1 MLRRVEEMVEGLTPG
16 YFAFV
21 MASGIISLGLQLVGR
36 DGLSQVLFVMCGVGY
51 AVLCVLNAWRFI
63 RFRHAMASDF
73 RDPKRAFGFF
83 TFVAG
88 TNVVGARAAAEGWFE
103 VAAVLLAI
111 SVVVWVVLGYVIP
124 WSAVLGQAHR
134 PVVALAN
141 GTWFIWAVASQ
152 SVAVSAATLEVWVD
166 AGREYLAIL
175 AVLSWSVGVFLY
187 AASGMIVTLR
197 IMLYPLDPAEFDPPY
212 WVSMGAV
219 AITVVAGARIVEMDS
234 APMVDATRG
243 LVAGASVVF
252 WAFASWLIPV
262 LVAVGVWRHW
272 VHRVPLRYEPTLWS
286 MIFPLGMYAVAGIY
300 LGRTDQL
307 PVVDWIGSHW
317 LWVSVAAWLAVFV
330 AMVRNHVGALLG
342 RGDARSTPSREVN
355 P

>member
-1 MLRRVEEMVEGLTPG
+1 MLGRVEAMIEALTPG

-21 MASGIISLGLQLVGR
+21 MASGIISLGFLLVGH
-36 DGLSQVLFVMCGVGY
+36 DVISQALFILCSFGYVL
-51 AVLCVLNAWRFI
+51 LCVLNLWRFLQ
-63 RFRHAMASDF
+63 FRHAMASDF

-88 TNVVGARAAAEGWFE
+88 TNVVGARAAAEGWFG
-103 VAAVLLAI
+103 VAAALLAV

-124 WSAVLGQAHR
+124 WSAVLGQEQR

-141 GTWFIWAVASQ
+141 GTWFIWVVASQ
-152 SVAVSAATLEVWVD
+152 SVAVSAATLEVV
-166 AGREYLAIL
+166 AEQGREYLAIL

-252 WAFASWLIPV
+252 WAFATWLVPV

-272 VHRVPLRYEPTLWS
+272 LRKVPLRYEPTLWS

-300 LGRTDQL
+300 LGRADRL
-307 PVVDWIGSHW
+307 PVVEWIGSHW
-317 LWVSVAAWLAVFV
+317 LWVAGAAWLAVLI
-330 AMVRNHVGALLG
+330 AMVWKHVATLLG
-342 RGDARSTPSREVN
+342 QSSTPPPTKEVHR
-355 P
+355 

>member
-1 MLRRVEEMVEGLTPG
+1 MKRLEAMVEGLTPG
-16 YFAFV
+16 YFAAV
-21 MASGIISLGLQLVGR
+21 MASGIISLGLLLVGL
-36 DGLSQVLFVMCGVGY
+36 DGLSQALLVVTIAAYVT
-51 AVLCVLNAWRFI
+51 LCILNLWRFI

-88 TNVVGARAAAEGWFE
+88 TNVVGARLAADGWFE
-103 VAAVLLAI
+103 VTSALLAV
-111 SVVVWVVLGYVIP
+111 SVAVWLILGYVIP
-124 WSAVLGQAHR
+124 WSAVLGQEQR

-141 GTWFIWAVASQ
+141 GTWFIWVVASQ

-166 AGREYLAIL
+166 AGHQYLAIL
-175 AVLSWSVGVFLY
+175 AIFSWSVGVFLY

-197 IMLYPLDPAEFDPPY
+197 IMLYPLDPREFDPPY

-252 WAFASWLIPV
+252 WAFATWLIPV
-262 LVAVGVWRHW
+262 LLGVGVWRHW
-272 VHRVPLRYEPTLWS
+272 FRKVPLRYEPTLWS

-300 LGRTDQL
+300 LGRADRL
-307 PVVDWIGSHW
+307 PVVEWIGSRW
-317 LWVSVAAWLAVFV
+317 LWVAGLAWVAVFV
-330 AMVRNHVGALLG
+330 AMVQSLLRNLLG
-342 RGDARSTPSREVN
+342 RSAHQRRGEQP
-355 P
+355 

>member
-1 MLRRVEEMVEGLTPG
+1 MLRRVEVMVEGLTPG

-21 MASGIISLGLQLVGR
+21 MASGIISLGFLLVGH
-36 DGLSQVLFVMCGVGY
+36 GVISQALFALCSFGYVL
-51 AVLCVLNAWRFI
+51 LCVLNLWRFL
-63 RFRHAMASDF
+63 RFRHSMASDF

-88 TNVVGARAAAEGWFE
+88 TNVVGARAAAEGWFG
-103 VAAVLLAI
+103 VASALLVV

-124 WSAVLGQAHR
+124 WSAVLGQEQR

-152 SVAVSAATLEVWVD
+152 SVAVSAATLEVV
-166 AGREYLAIL
+166 AEQGREYLAIL

-252 WAFASWLIPV
+252 WAFATWLIPV
-262 LVAVGVWRHW
+262 LLAVGVWRHW
-272 VHRVPLRYEPTLWS
+272 IRKVPLRYEPTLWS

-300 LGRTDQL
+300 LGRTDRL
-307 PVVDWIGSHW
+307 PVVEWIGSHW
-317 LWVSVAAWLAVFV
+317 LWVAGAAWLAVFI
-330 AMVRNHVGALLG
+330 AMVWKHVGTLLG
-342 RGDARSTPSREVN
+342 PAVVN
-355 P
+355 TATN

>member
-1 MLRRVEEMVEGLTPG
+1 
-16 YFAFV
+16 
-21 MASGIISLGLQLVGR
+21 MATGIISLGFLLVGR
-36 DGLSQVLFVMCGVGY
+36 PTLSQALFIVTVAAY
-51 AVLCVLNAWRFI
+51 ALLCCLNLWRFI

-88 TNVVGARAAAEGWFE
+88 TNVVGARAAASGLFH
-103 VAAVLLAI
+103 VTAVLLAV
-111 SVVVWVVLGYVIP
+111 SVVVWIILGYVIP
-124 WSAVLGQAHR
+124 WSAVLGQEQR

-141 GTWFIWAVASQ
+141 GTWFIWVVASQ

-166 AGREYLAIL
+166 TGRGYLAIL
-175 AVLSWSVGVFLY
+175 AVFSWSVGVFLY

-252 WAFASWLIPV
+252 WAFATWLIPV
-262 LVAVGVWRHW
+262 LLAVGVWRHW
-272 VHRVPLRYEPTLWS
+272 VRKVPLRYLATLWS

-300 LGRTDQL
+300 LGRADRL
-307 PVVDWIGSHW
+307 PVVEWIGSHW
-317 LWVSVAAWLAVFV
+317 LWVAGGAWLVVFV
-330 AMVRNHVGALLG
+330 AMVQSLLQG
-342 RGDARSTPSREVN
+342 LFDRSTSGRAGTTSHQQ
-355 P
+355 